1 MQKGT
6 LKKQQQ
12 RTSKKGTLSYSFVHT
27 RGRFFLQEENSPT
40 SGLLSKERP
49 IKIDHPVQVSGMPA
63 SKGVN
68 DTNICIFNFMLVNF
82 SFLYDQFV

>member
-12 RTSKKGTLSYSFVHT
+12 RTDKKGTFSYSFVQT

-63 SKGVN
+63 LKRVKN
-68 DTNICIFNFMLVNF
+68 QKI
-82 SFLYDQFV
+82 